1 VLTGITRRRNK
12 EQKPWAFMQLAD
24 RAGSTEMLVFPG
36 KWEELQGLLIEDLAV
51 LVRGKA
57 MPEEDGTVKINASS
71 IIALENARVDL
82 PSLISI
88 RVRVAQSADAR
99 AEELRKLFQSKPG
112 KTSVRLKIEKPRDFV
127 VLLDVDAKVLPDR
140 EFKAEVERICGP
152 EALEVIAS

>member
-1 VLTGITRRRNK
+1 
-12 EQKPWAFMQLAD
+12 
-24 RAGSTEMLVFPG
+24 
-36 KWEELQGLLIEDLAV
+36 
-51 LVRGKA
+51 
-57 MPEEDGTVKINASS
+57 
-71 IIALENARVDL
+71 VDL